1 MQHLLQDPGDCLLLE
16 MRKFT
21 QRNSNTNKGIQLLCE
36 VTHSLAK
43 ANKWRTII
51 FPFMRTFQ
59 LRIRYSRVQTAFQD
73 VTFYFLKQYFQPTLR
88 HLCSLTQSI
97 HGSEHKYIHIC
108 RWIHIHEQADFETAF
123 SINGCILCNVDIY
136 FVVKAKA
143 LKLLYFP
150 ADVNCLMLQNSQWQ
164 LLWIGF
170 RN

>member
-1 MQHLLQDPGDCLLLE
+1 MC
-16 MRKFT
+16 KFT
-21 QRNSNTNKGIQLLCE
+21 LRNSNTNKGIQLLCE
-36 VTHSLAK
+36 ITHSLAK
-43 ANKWRTII
+43 ATKWIT
-51 FPFMRTFQ
+51 Q
-59 LRIRYSRVQTAFQD
+59 LYFLLCEYFNWELGTAWCRQQFRMSLSI
-73 VTFYFLKQYFQPTLR
+73 FLKQYFQPTLR

-108 RWIHIHEQADFETAF
+108 RWIHNHEQADFETAF

-136 FVVKAKA
+136 FVVKAKD

-150 ADVNCLMLQNSQWQ
+150 ADVNCPMLQNSQWQ